1 MLHRRLLLKLAP
13 FVALAVMPA
22 SAHAWSWSWAP
33 KPTPTPAPV
42 VSTAATTAAA
52 AATVPAITNEMT
64 QSCSEVATFQAFKPF
79 GDTANYAFAP
89 GGHFENG
96 TAGWSLSGAS
106 VVSANDT
113 TGVYGGSKALRIA
126 DGGRVVSPWFCVT
139 PENPHFRYVT
149 YGGEIEMEIDYKV
162 IGDSDID
169 DDLVG
174 ETNGGSRWAPSKMH
188 ELATEIPSSKLSK
201 GVVARI
207 IFEAEDNVYVDN
219 VLVDPYRRG

>member
-22 SAHAWSWSWAP
+22 SANAWSWSWSP
-33 KPTPTPAPV
+33 SPTPTPTPTPV
-42 VSTAATTAAA
+42 VSTTTTTT
-52 AATVPAITNEMT
+52 TVPAITNEMT
-64 QSCSEVATFQAFKPF
+64 QTCSEVGTFQAFKAF

-89 GGHFENG
+89 GGNFENG
-96 TAGWSLSGAS
+96 TSGWSLTGAS

-113 TGVYGGSKALRIA
+113 TGVYGGSKALRIN

-139 PENPHFRYVT
+139 PDNPHFRYVT

-162 IGDSDID
+162 IGDTDID

-188 ELATEIPSSKLSK
+188 ELATEIPDSKLSK